1 MRQAINNNPV
11 VQIAVLGGLAL
22 IVAVF
27 FMMNMKKGSSDSN
40 STASSAAP
48 APATSAP
55 PATGSATP
63 STGSSTAGSAS
74 VSSVPPTTDTIS
86 PEALVPGPGL
96 PKPVVAAWKGG
107 DTVVL
112 LVVRQGGIDDRL
124 VHNSVRLLTSD
135 PGVTVFVT
143 RANDVARYARITQGV
158 ALSQAP
164 ALLVLRPKRV
174 SGAAPEAQ
182 VDYGF
187 RDAQGVVQ
195 AVHDAVYSGK
205 DNLPTA
211 PGEVVAPCGS
221 CLTTFARFPGRA

>member
-1 MRQAINNNPV
+1 VRQAINNNPM

-27 FMMNMKKGSSDSN
+27 FMMNTKKGSSDSS
-40 STASSAAP
+40 STASSATPAP
-48 APATSAP
+48 APSSP

-63 STGSSTAGSAS
+63 SPGAATAGSAAVPS
-74 VSSVPPTTDTIS
+74 APPTTDGVS
-86 PEALVPGPGL
+86 PDALVPGPGL
-96 PKPVVAAWKGG
+96 PKPLIAAWKGG

-124 VHNSVRLLTSD
+124 VHSSVRLLTGD
-135 PGVTVFVT
+135 PGVSVFVT
-143 RANDVARYARITQGV
+143 RANRVARYSRITQGV

-164 ALLVLRPKRV
+164 ALVVLRPKRV
-174 SGAAPEAQ
+174 SGPSPEAQ
-182 VDYGF
+182 VAYGF

-205 DNLPTA
+205 DNLPYS
-211 PGEVVAPCGS
+211 P
-221 CLTTFARFPGRA
+221 R